1 MNISFKH
8 ATSRLFPLPALF
20 VLIRTRGSAVPFPMA
35 RSLRPLLARSSRARA
50 RVLAVASS
58 RAVSS
63 SRGHTRPH
71 DRRRRFVRF
80 RAREVRFE
88 GTNDARERARG
99 EALDGGGAARAPRGL
114 EAGTRRAL
122 ASERRG
128 TMMSAWKWAR

>member
-1 MNISFKH
+1 
-8 ATSRLFPLPALF
+8 
-20 VLIRTRGSAVPFPMA
+20 
-35 RSLRPLLARSSRARA
+35 
-50 RVLAVASS
+50 
-58 RAVSS
+58 VSS
-63 SRGHTRPH
+63 SRGHTRPR

-88 GTNDARERARG
+88 GTNDARDRARG
-99 EALDGGGAARAPRGL
+99 EALDGGVDARAPRGL